1 MLAQL
6 FGSLLVKAYTLEQGM
21 KNKPA
26 TTTTIPERPKRIIAR
41 PYYDAKE
48 IMDNGFSSDGLT
60 PIGYYI
66 EEVEDDKG

>member
-1 MLAQL
+1 
-6 FGSLLVKAYTLEQGM
+6 M

-26 TTTTIPERPKRIIAR
+26 TIIPERPKRIIER

-48 IMDNGFSSDGLT
+48 IMDNGFSHDGLT

>member
-6 FGSLLVKAYTLEQGM
+6 FSSLLVKAYTLEQGM
-21 KNKPA
+21 KSKPA
-26 TTTTIPERPKRIIAR
+26 TTIPERPKRIIER

>member
-1 MLAQL
+1 MLSQL

-21 KNKPA
+21 KNKRS
-26 TTTTIPERPKRIIAR
+26 TTAERPKRIIER

-48 IMDNGFSSDGLT
+48 VMDNGFSHDGLT